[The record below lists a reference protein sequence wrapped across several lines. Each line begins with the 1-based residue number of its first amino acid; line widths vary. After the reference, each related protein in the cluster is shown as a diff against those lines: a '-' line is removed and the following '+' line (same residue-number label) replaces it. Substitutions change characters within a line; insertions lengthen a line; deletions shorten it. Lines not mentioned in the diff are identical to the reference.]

1 MNTEQYFEILGI
13 DRNMSPDEAK
23 QAYKDLINR
32 WYSDSKS
39 DDIETRQKAEKK
51 IKEINEAYEKVF
63 PFFNDDTEE
72 TPKTWKAFILPVIII
87 CSLFT
92 SIFFANEETIRIV
105 VAFTIVLSVLVFFHE
120 LGHFMVA
127 RLCGV
132 GVEKF
137 SIGFGPRLIGKKIG
151 ITDYRISAIPLG
163 GYVKMVGEDPEAEI
177 DPADIP
183 VSFTHKHV
191 FKRISIVA
199 AGPIFNFILAAVIFF
214 FMYQISGMP
223 MSKSVIGEVSE
234 GTPAHTGGLE
244 KGDMITAIDG
254 VDIESWEDMS
264 GIISESKGKKLAI
277 SVRRDGSVSIFNI
290 APKKTTA
297 KNIFN
302 EDVERYVI
310 GIVSSGDVFSKD
322 LSVFEAVSASISQ
335 TYFFTELTVKS
346 IVKLIQGRIPVKEN
360 LGGPIRIAK
369 MSGQVA
375 ERGLS
380 SLAFWIAILSINLAI
395 LNFLPIPVLDGGHLL
410 FYSIELALRRPVNTR
425 VREIAPQ
432 AGMLILFV
440 LMAYVIFNDIR
451 GEFFS

>member
-72 TPKTWKAFILPVIII
+72 TPKTRKAFILPVIII
-87 CSLFT
+87 CSLFI

-264 GIISESKGKKLAI
+264 GIISKSKGKKLAI
-277 SVRRDGSVSIFNI
+277 SVQRDGSVSTFNI

-322 LSVFEAVSASISQ
+322 LSVFEAVSASISK

-410 FYSIELALRRPVNTR
+410 FYSIELALRRPVNTK
-425 VREIAPQ
+425 VREIAQQ